1 MPTNQKLET
10 QFRAA
15 LNATPE
21 ERAKSEDLSTG
32 FNSAQDTWEVIVKH
46 TGNLASLADTYP
58 QITII
63 ELLNNYGILRLP
75 ANLID
80 TIVAEEVITY
90 MEKPKRLFFEVTE
103 GKRASCINSLQARY
117 PDLSGK
123 GTLVGVIDSGI
134 DYSHPDFRNSD
145 GTTRIRTL
153 WDQTIPPDRMTTN
166 SIDTFYNS
174 EAVSHT
180 MHTNKLQHPHTL
192 NTFYD
197 SKTVS
202 QTLQI
207 NNPQQLY
214 SLDLLHNEQISSQAL
229 QINNP
234 QQRYSLGTFY
244 DSETINQALQT
255 DDPQQRYS
263 ICPSQDL
270 SGHGTHV
277 AGIAAG
283 NGRASNG
290 QYRGVAYESQL
301 LIVKLGIPGPN
312 SFPSTSLLMMG
323 IDFCV
328 RESLRLNLPLA
339 LNLSFGN
346 TYGSHSGSSL
356 LETYLDSV
364 SELGR
369 ISIVAGSGNEGVS
382 NGHTGGILSSS
393 RPETIQFTI
402 SEYSTNLSI
411 QLWKNFWD
419 EFTLRLTPPI
429 GNSVIVPF
437 TPGAWRYSFDETE
450 VYSYNGEP
458 TPYSPFQEIYIDFL
472 PANTY
477 LTTGVWTIQLI
488 PQRIRNGL
496 WDMWMPSSAIRNEA
510 TAFLFPTPDT
520 TLTIPSTAAR
530 VITVGAYDSN
540 QNTYAAFSGRGFT
553 WNNQFIKPD
562 LVAPGV
568 NITSCSPGGGYE
580 QRTGTSMAT
589 PFVTGTASLLMQ
601 WGIIDG
607 NDLFLYGEKLRAYL
621 IRGAKPL
628 PGFETY
634 PNPQTGWGALCALD
648 SL

>member
-1 MPTNQKLET
+1 MATNQKIET

-21 ERAKSEDLSTG
+21 ERTKSEDLSTG
-32 FNSAQDTWEVIVKH
+32 FNPAQDTWEVIVKH
-46 TGNLASLADTYP
+46 TGDLTSLADTYP

-75 ANLID
+75 ADLID
-80 TIVAEEVITY
+80 TIVAEDVITY

-117 PDLSGK
+117 PDLSGR

-134 DYSHPDFRNSD
+134 DYSHPDFRNPD
-145 GTTRIRTL
+145 GTTRILTL
-153 WDQTIPPDRMTTN
+153 WDQTIPTTISDTSSLNEIVPNTTQIISNEN
-166 SIDTFYNS
+166 S
-174 EAVSHT
+174 
-180 MHTNKLQHPHTL
+180 L
-192 NTFYD
+192 NTSHLNTPPTRTNNSFHMLYD
-197 SKTVS
+197 NK
-202 QTLQI
+202 QLFDNQI
-207 NNPQQLY
+207 T
-214 SLDLLHNEQISSQAL
+214 SQAIL
-229 QINNP
+229 NNDP
-234 QQRYSLGTFY
+234 QERYSLGTFY
-244 DSETINQALQT
+244 DSETINRALQT
-255 DDPQQRYS
+255 DDPQERYT

-277 AGIAAG
+277 TGIAAG
-283 NGRASNG
+283 NGRASNS
-290 QYRGVAYESQL
+290 QYHGIAYEAGL
-301 LIVKLGIPGPN
+301 LIVKLGTPGPN

-328 RESLRLNLPLA
+328 RESIRLNLPLA

-369 ISIVAGSGNEGVS
+369 ISIIAGSGNEGVS
-382 NGHTGGILSSS
+382 GGHTGGILSDS
-393 RPETIQFTI
+393 RSETIQFTI
-402 SEYSTNLSI
+402 SEYSTSLSI

-429 GNSVIVPF
+429 GSSTVIPV

-450 VYSYNGEP
+450 IYSYNGEP

-472 PANTY
+472 PADTY
-477 LTTGVWTIQLI
+477 LTPGIWTIQLI

-510 TAFLFPTPDT
+510 TAFLLPTPDT

-530 VITVGAYDSN
+530 VITVGAYDSR
-540 QNTYAAFSGRGFT
+540 QNTYAPFSGRGFT
-553 WNNQFIKPD
+553 WNSQFIKPD

-568 NITSCSPGGGYE
+568 DITSCAPGGGYE

-601 WGIIDG
+601 WGIVDG

-628 PGFETY
+628 PGFDTY